1 MFIPPT
7 KFALKLPHMS
17 VQKSLAC
24 PLFFQQKLV
33 SKRGCRAPVFR
44 DYYRHHLFMDER
56 LLLEWN
62 ASPTGPVLIR
72 FRCQTWLCCRK
83 VQQSGQIPGFTWRW
97 RPRSPF
103 PHNQHSYLF
112 TTDLGKNDRSSLLI
126 PSTRFIPWSWFDRP
140 TSMSSHTHPFSQ
152 ILEEDFD
159 LLWPFEILAHASTEH
174 PTTLGASSGPRAWW
188 YISTDS
194 HASWPA
200 IACIL
205 RRAAKFLFDWICC
218 WRWSLLTDDRKYK
231 SKSITE
237 DLSAVS
243 NRRGQDQKQVSL
255 RSLYFSTRVSEN
267 DCCIRSRTCE
277 PNV

>member
-17 VQKSLAC
+17 VQKSLAR

-44 DYYRHHLFMDER
+44 DYSRHHLFMDEH

-140 TSMSSHTHPFSQ
+140 ASMSSHTHPFSQ

-159 LLWPFEILAHASTEH
+159 LLWPFEVCHLNLTLCNFGSCVHRTPYDFRGIKWTASLVIH
-174 PTTLGASSGPRAWW
+174 
-188 YISTDS
+188 
-194 HASWPA
+194 
-200 IACIL
+200 
-205 RRAAKFLFDWICC
+205 FD
-218 WRWSLLTDDRKYK
+218 R
-231 SKSITE
+231 
-237 DLSAVS
+237 LSCFMTR
-243 NRRGQDQKQVSL
+243 NRV
-255 RSLYFSTRVSEN
+255 YCT
-267 DCCIRSRTCE
+267 
-277 PNV
+277 